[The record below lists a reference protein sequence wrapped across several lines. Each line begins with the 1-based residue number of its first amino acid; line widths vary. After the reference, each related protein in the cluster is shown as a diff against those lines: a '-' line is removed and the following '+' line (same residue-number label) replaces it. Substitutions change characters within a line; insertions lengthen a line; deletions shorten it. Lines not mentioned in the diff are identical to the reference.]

1 MIYDKTGHYM
11 SQFMQIRVTHGTGT
25 EILEA
30 ERDGAL
36 VCPDHDHQLVCVM
49 WTLSRAGK
57 CIHGQDKFVI

>member
-1 MIYDKTGHYM
+1 M